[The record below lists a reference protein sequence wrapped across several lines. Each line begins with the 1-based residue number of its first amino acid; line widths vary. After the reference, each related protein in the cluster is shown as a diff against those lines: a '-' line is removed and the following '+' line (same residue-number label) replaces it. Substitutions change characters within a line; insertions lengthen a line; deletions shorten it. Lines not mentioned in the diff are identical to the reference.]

1 MQELL
6 QHAESLSTSIMTLK
20 NPVIKKDLIKMLQ
33 VVDRQLTALSRE
45 GVECN
50 RLHRATIRYQNIAD
64 QCVVMLKNLE
74 QHLIYAKLKQGW
86 PTIPILL

>member
-1 MQELL
+1 MQALI
-6 QHAESLSTSIMTLK
+6 QHTESLSTSIMTLK

-50 RLHRATIRYQNIAD
+50 RLHRATIRYQNIANE
-64 QCVVMLKNLE
+64 CVVMLKNLE
-74 QHLIYAKLKQGW
+74 QHLIYAKLKQG
-86 PTIPILL
+86 

>member
-50 RLHRATIRYQNIAD
+50 RLHRATIRDQNIAD

-74 QHLIYAKLKQGW
+74 QHLIYAKLKQG
-86 PTIPILL
+86 

>member
-1 MQELL
+1 MQALI
-6 QHAESLSTSIMTLK
+6 QHTESLSTSIMTLK

-64 QCVVMLKNLE
+64 ECVVMLKNLE
-74 QHLIYAKLKQGW
+74 QHLIYAKLKQG
-86 PTIPILL
+86 

>member
-33 VVDRQLTALSRE
+33 VVGRQLTALSRE

-50 RLHRATIRYQNIAD
+50 RLHRTTIRYQTIAD
-64 QCVVMLKNLE
+64 ECAVMLKNLE
-74 QHLIYAKLKQGW
+74 QHLIYAKLKQG
-86 PTIPILL
+86 

>member
-50 RLHRATIRYQNIAD
+50 RLHRATIRYQNIANE
-64 QCVVMLKNLE
+64 CVVMLKNLE

>member
-1 MQELL
+1 MQALI
-6 QHAESLSTSIMTLK
+6 QHTESLSTSIMTLK

-74 QHLIYAKLKQGW
+74 QHLIYAKLKQG
-86 PTIPILL
+86 